1 MKLRLLMFF
10 GLLTSLFV
18 SVQAQ
23 TSSNEVVFTDADGK
37 VLAPNAMLVLNK
49 VRDGAFGG
57 KEISTRL
64 FIHNN
69 SGKNQTVTLSCTISG
84 IKDGNVKV
92 CALGECS
99 LKEEDGT
106 YEVGSKKLS
115 TTSRNEEISVERSF
129 ESNEK
134 CTVKLQ
140 LTTKEAGADG
150 GEVKKA
156 GPVITLNINTDPT
169 GIASASSQNGGT
181 YDAFNVRGVLLHKQ
195 LTPLSELP
203 KGIYIVKQKDAKG
216 IVSTRKYIV
225 R

>member
-69 SGKNQTVTLSCTISG
+69 SGKNQTVT
-84 IKDGNVKV
+84 V